1 MLKSFFTKRWLVF
14 ICCLLFTIASP
25 SLVAAN
31 SSQPAL
37 APELIN
43 LPNIPFNKYPSV
55 PCTQELQQQF
65 NQQAQIPL
73 SCNIGSFVSAEKL
86 LTVGNFSSFGLTQTS
101 LQEIA
106 KTNGVDLNK
115 IGADQLQNFY
125 GLITPNKLL
134 SDRFGDIYQNQILG
148 KIPLVQEAL
157 VQTITDK
164 IKIGDI
170 ASLQPL
176 NNLLQQ
182 NGLAGGINGLLSGNS
197 LDLNQLRSNISNI
210 ALNKV
215 VSLLPD
221 FGNFSFAN
229 IPTNILQSFSVANA
243 IPDIVKNPLGSLANV
258 ESLVVADLKAIGLPN
273 VSISQLPNPISLVPG
288 FKLGRFDVPLSN
300 DERDLGRQISGG
312 IPDSDEAL
320 RKQKCPGK
328 CKFAEITSSITPS
341 YNGSAWVDGENWVP
355 DGFGIVCL
363 VWPGGCR
370 GPAGN
375 NPFGSGMRLLL
386 TNINAS
392 RGTAQVAITFPL
404 CRDVFLIGKTCTP
417 SVFPIP
423 SGLPLYTIREGDWLP
438 FVVPKN
444 YADRNASLPP
454 EMIIDRSRSSGDRR
468 LRIMALV

>member
-14 ICCLLFTIASP
+14 ISCLLFTIASP

-31 SSQPAL
+31 SSQPVL

-73 SCNIGSFVSAEKL
+73 SCNIGSFVPAEKL

-115 IGADQLQNFY
+115 IGADQLQKFY

-182 NGLAGGINGLLSGNS
+182 
-197 LDLNQLRSNISNI
+197 
-210 ALNKV
+210 
-215 VSLLPD
+215 
-221 FGNFSFAN
+221 
-229 IPTNILQSFSVANA
+229 PTA
-243 IPDIVKNPLGSLANV
+243 
-258 ESLVVADLKAIGLPN
+258 
-273 VSISQLPNPISLVPG
+273 
-288 FKLGRFDVPLSN
+288 
-300 DERDLGRQISGG
+300 
-312 IPDSDEAL
+312 
-320 RKQKCPGK
+320 
-328 CKFAEITSSITPS
+328 
-341 YNGSAWVDGENWVP
+341 
-355 DGFGIVCL
+355 
-363 VWPGGCR
+363 
-370 GPAGN
+370 
-375 NPFGSGMRLLL
+375 
-386 TNINAS
+386 
-392 RGTAQVAITFPL
+392 
-404 CRDVFLIGKTCTP
+404 
-417 SVFPIP
+417 
-423 SGLPLYTIREGDWLP
+423 
-438 FVVPKN
+438 
-444 YADRNASLPP
+444 
-454 EMIIDRSRSSGDRR
+454 
-468 LRIMALV
+468 